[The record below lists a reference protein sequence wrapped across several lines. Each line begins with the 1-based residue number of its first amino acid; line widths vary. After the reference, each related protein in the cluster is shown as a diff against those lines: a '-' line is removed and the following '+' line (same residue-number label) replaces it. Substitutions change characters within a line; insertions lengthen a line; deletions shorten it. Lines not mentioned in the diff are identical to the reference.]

1 MNESRFLIISF
12 YCLFLPIC
20 LCLVVLKS
28 ERNSELKLKD
38 SLLELFPLEYRVF
51 EIPPQQITQR
61 VLEASLKRKQE
72 QEARLKTLYYLSLMV
87 IH

>member
-1 MNESRFLIISF
+1 MNESGFLIISF